1 MTVSE
6 LILKIDEI
14 LNLDVASRLDVSSQ
28 TVEQAMEKDAC
39 CKTLLTCCNF
49 MSDELYSDYAL
60 DCRTTVVQ
68 AANGLI
74 DTSGLNIGKA
84 VLLVDSLGN
93 NVPFRQTSN
102 GLTVKTDG
110 KYNLTYARLPSE
122 LSFSSVVQLPNS
134 KITERIFIY
143 GVITE
148 YLRITGD
155 YFQSES
161 YKAKFNQALSSA
173 FAAKTTAR
181 MPVRRWLS

>member
-14 LNLDVASRLDVSSQ
+14 LNLDVASRLDVSAQ
-28 TVEQAMEKDAC
+28 TIEQAMEQDAC

-49 MSDELYSDYAL
+49 VSDELYSDCAL

-74 DTSGLNIGKA
+74 DTSGLKMSKA

-93 NVPFRQTSN
+93 NVPFRQTSS
-102 GLTVKTDG
+102 GLTVKSDG
-110 KYNLTYARLPSE
+110 KYNLTYARLPCA
-122 LSFSSVVQLPNS
+122 LSFASVIQLPNS
-134 KITERIFIY
+134 KITDRIFIY
-143 GVITE
+143 GVIAE

-155 YFQSES
+155 YLQSES
-161 YKAKFNQALSSA
+161 YLGKFTRSLSAALAS
-173 FAAKTTAR
+173 KTNAR
-181 MPVRRWLS
+181 LPARRWLS